1 MIGLLRECAK
11 DGFMHP
17 PKSLWIFVIGLS
29 LSLLSGACATNAGK
43 GALIGGGGGA
53 ALGAG
58 VGALAGGGKGA
69 LIGAAVGAG
78 VGAGTGAL
86 IGRYMDKQEAELR
99 KMKAAQV
106 QRQGDK
112 LVVRFKSEI
121 LFASN
126 KSTLKSRSKNDL
138 SEFAQVLKA
147 YPDTDLVIEGHT
159 DNTGTKARNRKL
171 SVERAGSV
179 VECLAADGVD
189 RRRMVAQGYA
199 DERPVGD
206 NKTAKG
212 REQNRRVEVQIA
224 ANEKLQQQQ
233 AAAQ

>member
-1 MIGLLRECAK
+1 
-11 DGFMHP
+11 MHS
-17 PKSLWIFVIGLS
+17 KSLWLLVTGLS
-29 LSLLSGACATNAGK
+29 LPLLSSSCATNTGK

-53 ALGAG
+53 AVGAG
-58 VGALAGGGKGA
+58 IGALAGGGKGA

-121 LFASN
+121 LFATN
-126 KSTLKSRSKNDL
+126 KSALKPRSKSDL
-138 SEFAQVLKA
+138 AEFAQVLKS
-147 YPDTDLVIEGHT
+147 YPDTDLVVEGHT
-159 DNTGTKARNRKL
+159 DSTGTKARNQKL
-171 SVERAGSV
+171 SMDRAQSV

-212 REQNRRVEVQIA
+212 REQNRRVEIQIA

-233 AAAQ
+233 QAAQ